1 MIDVHAHIQ
10 SINFPEE
17 SLSKMVDLAREAG
30 VTQIVSVSES
40 VFDALDVL
48 NVARTSN
55 GLIWPGLGLHPVQPL
70 SKEDNQP
77 RSVTLKDLEEFEPI
91 LQQSIS
97 AKEICCIGEIGLD
110 FSLHILAKNTH
121 NPSTLSED
129 ELKNIQRQVFKRQ
142 VEMAIDADLTVNVHS
157 RSAGHHALAILYE
170 CNAKRVI
177 MHAFDGKVSYAK
189 KAVEAGY
196 YFSVPPSIV
205 RSPEKQNL
213 VAALPLSHLLLESD
227 SPALGPQKNVD
238 NTPANILL
246 AAMEI
251 ARIKKVDVEQVI
263 KTTTD
268 NAIKLLIKPY

>member
-10 SINFPEE
+10 STNFPPE
-17 SLSKMVDLAREAG
+17 SYGKMADLAHQAG
-30 VTQIVSVSES
+30 ITKIVSVSES
-40 VFDALDVL
+40 IFDALDVL
-48 NVARTSN
+48 TVARTSD

-70 SKEDNQP
+70 SREDNRP
-77 RSVTLKDLEEFEPI
+77 RSVTLQDFEEFRPI

-97 AKEICCIGEIGLD
+97 AKEICCIGEVGLD

-121 NPSTLSED
+121 NPSTLSQD
-129 ELKNIQRQVFKRQ
+129 DLKDIQRQVFRKQ
-142 VEMAIDADLTVNVHS
+142 VEMAIEADLTVNVHS
-157 RSAGHHALAILYE
+157 RSAGHHALEILYE

-189 KAVEAGY
+189 KAVEAGF

-213 VAALPLSHLLLESD
+213 VAALPLTHLLLESD
-227 SPALGPQKNVD
+227 SPALGPLKNID

-251 ARIKKVDVEQVI
+251 ARIKKVDVEQVVSQRSPTAAMI
-263 KTTTD
+263 
-268 NAIKLLIKPY
+268 IWFV